1 MSEHAIIH
9 REQTGPQ
16 AEQGVCECGALI
28 TVLWQIN
35 GQTLASQ
42 FAAHVR
48 RANEESRV
56 QPAPAIDLPD
66 PGRQEDD
73 TKAIPPWRN
82 RKKRRGEDTR
92 P

>member
-16 AEQGVCECGALI
+16 AEQGVCACGALI
-28 TVLWQIN
+28 GAFWLIL

-48 RANEESRV
+48 RANEKSRRR
-56 QPAPAIDLPD
+56 IDWDAEMDMP
-66 PGRQEDD
+66 
-73 TKAIPPWRN
+73 
-82 RKKRRGEDTR
+82 
-92 P
+92 

>member
-1 MSEHAIIH
+1 MSEYAIIH

-28 TVLWQIN
+28 TVLWQIS

-48 RANEESRV
+48 RANR
-56 QPAPAIDLPD
+56 
-66 PGRQEDD
+66 EDAD
-73 TKAIPPWRN
+73 
-82 RKKRRGEDTR
+82 G
-92 P
+92 